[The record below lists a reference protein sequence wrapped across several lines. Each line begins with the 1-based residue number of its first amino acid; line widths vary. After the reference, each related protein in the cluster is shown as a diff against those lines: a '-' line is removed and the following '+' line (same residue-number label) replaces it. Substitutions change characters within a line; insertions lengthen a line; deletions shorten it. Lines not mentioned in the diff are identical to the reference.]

1 MAVVGVIFSLLVCQ
15 LVRTTIA
22 EYGILKAQPRDLS
35 TYQYYC
41 LRYDPQWEALPTDP
55 DEAVPDPL
63 YDLTPLYGCED
74 YRSPAQVPN
83 HVVAIMRGNC
93 TFFQK
98 ARIAQKYNADAILV
112 ISEDK
117 LVDPGGNTSDY
128 KEIHIPVAL
137 LSSEDF
143 KHMKSLGA
151 DLEVSMY
158 SPPEP
163 LMEYNLIVIWLMA
176 VFTVGVGGYWAGT
189 AKGKKKHK
197 KRRQYTAEDGER
209 DGDGD
214 EEEEVPQEE
223 EQEQLIETVEISP
236 KFIAIFVFMICA
248 LLLLLYFFYNY
259 LVYVII
265 FIFCF
270 ASATGLY
277 VCLLPLVLWLP
288 GNCRVPENKLPLLK
302 KRPRVKTIIL
312 ATCCLTVSLIWFIFR
327 KERWAWIL
335 QDGLGIAFSIYMLKT
350 IRLPSF
356 MVCTILL
363 AALFVYDIFF
373 VFITPLLTK
382 SQTSVMVDVATGP
395 ADATEQIPM
404 VLKVPSLRH
413 SGSAMCNP
421 YSLLG
426 FGDILVPGLLIA
438 FCKYFDTKIGS
449 WGIYYLAT
457 LVAYGVGMIITFF
470 ALVFMKNAQPALLY
484 LVPCTLLTATFVACR
499 RGEIRQFW
507 RGTTVS
513 LRMRYKKEGVLLED
527 QDEEDKLQQDEEQ
540 GGTRE
545 GEREDLTNEEEG
557 AVGGESET
565 TPKTTDANGQ
575 NDPDAILPYT
585 GSPVHEQRSP
595 QRSALARSRGPRS
608 PSSKHVTIQT

>member
-1 MAVVGVIFSLLVCQ
+1 MAVLGVIFSFLVCQ
-15 LVRTTIA
+15 LVQTATA

-63 YDLTPLYGCED
+63 LDMTPLYGCED
-74 YRSPAQVPN
+74 YKSPGRVPN
-83 HVVAIMRGNC
+83 HVVAIKRGNC

-98 ARIAQKYNADAILV
+98 ARTAQKYGADAILV

-117 LVDPGGNTSDY
+117 LVDPGGNTSEY

-137 LSSEDF
+137 LSHEDF
-143 KHMKSLGA
+143 LHMQSLGS

-176 VFTVGVGGYWAGT
+176 VFTVGVGGYWAGA
-189 AKGKKKHK
+189 AKGKKKRK
-197 KRRQYTAEDGER
+197 KHRQYTAEDGER
-209 DGDGD
+209 DGDGED
-214 EEEEVPQEE
+214 EEEVPPEE
-223 EQEQLIETVEISP
+223 DQEQLIETVEISP

-288 GNCRVPENKLPLLK
+288 GNCRLPENKLPLLK
-302 KRPRVKTIIL
+302 KRPRVKTILL
-312 ATCCLTVSLIWFIFR
+312 AVCCLSVSLVWFIFR

-382 SQTSVMVDVATGP
+382 SQTSVMVDVARGP
-395 ADATEQIPM
+395 EDATEQIPM

-438 FCKYFDTKIGS
+438 FCKYFDSKIGS

-499 RGEIRQFW
+499 RGEIKQFW

-527 QDEEDKLQQDEEQ
+527 QDEDDKLRQDEEQ
-540 GGTRE
+540 GETRE
-545 GEREDLTNEEEG
+545 GEREDLTSGEEG
-557 AVGGESET
+557 AVGGDTET
-565 TPKTTDANGQ
+565 TPKTTDQ
-575 NDPDAILPYT
+575 NDPDAILPYA
-585 GSPVHEQRSP
+585 GSPLQEQRSP
-595 QRSALARSRGPRS
+595 TRSALARNPRS

>member
-1 MAVVGVIFSLLVCQ
+1 MAVVGVIFSLIVCQ
-15 LVRTTIA
+15 LVRTVTS

-41 LRYDPQWEALPTDP
+41 LRYDPQWERLPTDP

-63 YDLTPLYGCED
+63 LDMTPLYGCED
-74 YRSPAQVPN
+74 YKSPARVPN

-98 ARIAQKYNADAILV
+98 ARTAQKYGADAIIV
-112 ISEDK
+112 ISQDK
-117 LVDPGGNTSDY
+117 LVDPGGNSSDY

-137 LSSEDF
+137 LSHEDF
-143 KHMKSLGA
+143 LHMKSLGA

-158 SPPEP
+158 SPPDP

-189 AKGKKKHK
+189 VGGKKKMK

-209 DGDGD
+209 EGEEE
-214 EEEEVPQEE
+214 EEEEVPPEE
-223 EQEQLIETVEISP
+223 EEEPQTVEISP

-265 FIFCF
+265 VIFCL
-270 ASATGLY
+270 ASAKGLY
-277 VCLLPLVLWLP
+277 VCLLPIVLWLP
-288 GNCRVPENKLPLLK
+288 ANCRIPENKLPLLK
-302 KRPRVKTIIL
+302 KRPLVKCIIL
-312 ATCCLTVSLIWFIFR
+312 AACCVTVSLIWFIFR

-363 AALFVYDIFF
+363 SALFVYDIFF
-373 VFITPLLTK
+373 VFITPLITK
-382 SQTSVMVDVATGP
+382 SKTSVMVDVATGP

-438 FCKYFDTKIGS
+438 FCKFFDSKIGS
-449 WGIYYLAT
+449 WGIYYLST

-499 RGEIRQFW
+499 RGEIKQFW
-507 RGTTVS
+507 RGTTVVS

-527 QDEEDKLQQDEEQ
+527 QDEDDKLRQDEEQ
-540 GGTRE
+540 GTTRE
-545 GEREDLTNEEEG
+545 GEREDLRSEEEG
-557 AVGGESET
+557 AIGGETET
-565 TPKTTDANGQ
+565 TPKTTETERQ
-575 NDPDAILPYT
+575 TDPDAIVPYA
-585 GSPVHEQRSP
+585 GSPVQEQRSP
-595 QRSALARSRGPRS
+595 TRSSLAKSPRS
-608 PSSKHVTIQT
+608 PSSKHVTIRT